1 MGRSRQ
7 AGWPLDPRHPARV
20 GSLRYASAVLT
31 LRADPWTPDY
41 GMGFEARLG
50 EVPARADPDV
60 ETPDWSRPP
69 SPPEPETGIV
79 CFVDGVRRVELRV
92 LAEEEGARVHGLFG
106 SWAVGAVRS
115 DGRATFADHE
125 VGRQLVLGGGRS
137 APRVELSA
145 GSHLLVFEPRTET
158 GPDPDTPLHGLQESM
173 RGAEAAIATRIAGT
187 SGCLV
192 LVDGPLK
199 TLRDETASP
208 IVGVVKRFVR
218 AYLDPDHDALLA
230 RLSPGERTPL
240 FGLAYEEQAFERYAW
255 YTRIVPSRP
264 AWHDHA
270 GLVRCEV
277 RAGVGLDR
285 ARELADRVS
294 TTLPT
299 FAGRSTDPRYPQN
312 LAPVGGLET
321 WLQHRMGHRGL
332 IRRALAEWLTRE
344 AA

>member
-1 MGRSRQ
+1 MARSGWRQ
-7 AGWPLDPRHPARV
+7 SRLSWASV
-20 GSLRYASAVLT
+20 TLRRVLT

-50 EVPARADPDV
+50 EVPASADPDV
-60 ETPDWSRPP
+60 ERTDWSRPV
-69 SPPEPETGIV
+69 SPAEAERGVIW
-79 CFVDGVRRVELRV
+79 FVDGVRRVELRV
-92 LAEEEGARVHGLFG
+92 LAEEDGARVHGLFG

-115 DGRATFADHE
+115 DGRATFAEHD
-125 VGRQLVLGGGRS
+125 VGRNLVLGGGRS
-137 APRVELSA
+137 ATRVELEA
-145 GSHLLVFEPRTET
+145 GPHRLVFEPRTET
-158 GPDPDTPLHGLQESM
+158 GPDPDTPLYGLQEAM
-173 RGAEAAIATRIAGT
+173 RGGEAAIATRIAG
-187 SGCLV
+187 SRGCLV

-199 TLRDETASP
+199 TLRDETTSP

-218 AYLDPDHDALLA
+218 AYLGPEHDALLG
-230 RLSPGERTPL
+230 RLAPGERTPL
-240 FGLAYEEQAFERYAW
+240 FGLAYEGQPFERFAW
-255 YTRIVPSRP
+255 YTRLVPSRA

-277 RAGVGLDR
+277 RAGAGIDA
-285 ARELADRVS
+285 ARSLADRVS
-294 TTLPT
+294 AMLPR

-332 IRRALAEWLTRE
+332 IRRAITEWLMRE

>member
-1 MGRSRQ
+1 M
-7 AGWPLDPRHPARV
+7 
-20 GSLRYASAVLT
+20 LT

-50 EVPARADPDV
+50 EVPAQADPEV
-60 ETPDWSRPP
+60 ETSDWSAPV
-69 SPPEPETGIV
+69 SPPVPEPGVIW
-79 CFVDGVRRVELRV
+79 FVDGVRRVELRV
-92 LAEEEGARVHGLFG
+92 LAEEDGARVHGLFG
-106 SWAVGAVRS
+106 SWAVGSVRS
-115 DGRATFADHE
+115 DGRATFEEHQ

-137 APRVELSA
+137 APRVELDA
-145 GSHLLVFEPRTET
+145 GPHRLVFEPRTET
-158 GPDPDTPLHGLQESM
+158 GSDPDSPLNGLQEAM
-173 RGAEAAIATRIAGT
+173 RDAEAAIATRIAGS

-199 TLRDETASP
+199 TLRDETTSP

-218 AYLDPDHDALLA
+218 AYLGPDHDALLG
-230 RLSPGERTPL
+230 RLAPGERTPL
-240 FGLAYEEQAFERYAW
+240 FGLVYEGRALERYAW
-255 YTRIVPSRP
+255 YTRLVPSRA

-285 ARELADRVS
+285 ARSLADRVS
-294 TTLPT
+294 ATLPR

-312 LAPVGGLET
+312 LAPVGGLEA

-332 IRRALAEWLTRE
+332 IRRALTEWLIQE